1 MAYELKQEL
10 KLTQSLMMTPQLQL
24 AIKLLQLSRLEL
36 SEMVKLE
43 LETNPVI
50 EAAND
55 SEHEAESSPE
65 IDPEKPEIDWEMTDG
80 DGRAIPTETESEKP
94 ETDWETTDSDGNV
107 IPTETEPEKPEIDW
121 QAYLE
126 QDRSHSGGVDFSVRD
141 DEDDPVS
148 NIPSTTRGLGDHLLR
163 QLNISGLDADDLR
176 LGEFIIGNIAE
187 DGYLRYV
194 DAEGLR
200 DAEVEARTLSEMSQQ
215 TGAESVAIEAVL
227 KAIQRFDP
235 IGAGA
240 RTLRECLLTQAME
253 MPVRDTVVEE
263 IISSNLDAL
272 ARKNLKSIAKQL
284 GITVEEVANAARV
297 INKRLNPSP
306 GAGFG
311 AGDERQIVPDVY
323 IHKVGDEYVIT
334 LNDDGMPKL
343 KISSYY
349 RRLMSAKA
357 GNMNAEAKGYIQE
370 KLRSAAWFI
379 KSVHQRQRTIY
390 RVVECIVR
398 FQKEFL
404 DKGLQF
410 LKPLVLKDVAIELGV
425 HESTVSR
432 VTSNKYVHTP
442 RGIFELK
449 YFFSTSFS
457 QTDGSDVTAEYIKS
471 RLSEI
476 IKSEDAK
483 NPLSD
488 MEIVARLKLSGIV
501 LARRTAAKYRE
512 SLGVL
517 PSSRRK
523 SAY

>member
-10 KLTQSLMMTPQLQL
+10 KLTQSLVMTPQLQL

-36 SEMVKLE
+36 SEMVRQE
-43 LETNPVI
+43 VETNPVI
-50 EAAND
+50 EAINE
-55 SEHEAESSPE
+55 SEHEAEPSPE
-65 IDPEKPEIDWEMTDG
+65 K
-80 DGRAIPTETESEKP
+80 
-94 ETDWETTDSDGNV
+94 
-107 IPTETEPEKPEIDW
+107 EPEKPEIDW

-126 QDRSHSGGVDFSVRD
+126 QDRGYAGGVDFSVRD

-148 NIPSTTRGLGDHLLR
+148 NIPSATRCLADHLVR

-176 LGEFIIGNIAE
+176 LGEFIIGNIAD

-194 DAEGLR
+194 DADGLNC
-200 DAEVEARTLSEMSQQ
+200 DEVEAVTLSELSRQ
-215 TGAESVAIEAVL
+215 TGVGPERVEAVL

-235 IGAGA
+235 VGAGA
-240 RTLRECLLTQAME
+240 RTLRECLLVQAME

-263 IISSNLDAL
+263 IISSHLDAL

-284 GITVEEVANAARV
+284 GVSVDEVAQAARV
-297 INKRLNPSP
+297 INKCLNPSP

-323 IHKVGDEYVIT
+323 VHKVGDEYVIM

-343 KISSYY
+343 KISTYY
-349 RRLMSAKA
+349 RQLMSAKG
-357 GNMNAEAKGYIQE
+357 GNMNAEAKGYIQD

-390 RVVECIVR
+390 RVVECIVK

-449 YFFSTSFS
+449 YFFSTSLS
-457 QTDGSDVTAEYIKS
+457 QIDGSDVTAEYIKS
-471 RLSEI
+471 RLGEI
-476 IKSEDAK
+476 IKAEDAK

-488 MEIVARLKLSGIV
+488 MEIVERLKRSGIV

-517 PSSRRK
+517 SSSRRK
-523 SAY
+523 TAY

>member
-36 SEMVKLE
+36 SEAVRLE
-43 LETNPVI
+43 LETNPVL
-50 EAAND
+50 ETAND
-55 SEHEAESSPE
+55 SDTAEPSAE
-65 IDPEKPEIDWEMTDG
+65 GE
-80 DGRAIPTETESEKP
+80 
-94 ETDWETTDSDGNV
+94 ETDSESLDVHDDSD
-107 IPTETEPEKPEIDW
+107 TAEQASEREPEKLDVDW
-121 QAYLE
+121 QTYLE
-126 QDRSHSGGVDFSVRD
+126 QDRSSAGGVDFSVRD
-141 DEDDPVS
+141 EEDDPVS
-148 NIPSTTRGLGDHLLR
+148 NIPSTARGLADHLVR
-163 QLNISGLDADDLR
+163 QLNISGLDADDTR
-176 LGEFIIGNIAE
+176 LGEFIIGNIGE

-194 DAEGLR
+194 DAEGLS
-200 DAEVEARTLSEMSQQ
+200 DAEVEARTLSEMACA
-215 TGAESVAIEAVL
+215 TGAATEAIEAVL
-227 KAIQRFDP
+227 KVVQRFDP
-235 IGAGA
+235 IGVGA

-253 MPVRDTVVEE
+253 LPVRDTVAEE
-263 IISSNLDAL
+263 IISSHLDAL

-284 GITVEEVANAARV
+284 GITVEEVAQAARV

-311 AGDERQIVPDVY
+311 AGDERQITPDVY

-349 RRLMSAKA
+349 KRLISA
-357 GNMNAEAKGYIQE
+357 GGGGIEAEAKGYIQE
-370 KLRSAAWFI
+370 RLRSAAWFI

-410 LKPLVLKDVAIELGV
+410 LRPLVLRDVAMEIGV

-449 YFFSTSFS
+449 YFFSASCS
-457 QTDGSDVTAEYIKS
+457 MTDGSDVTAEYIKS
-471 RLSEI
+471 RLGEI
-476 IKSEDAK
+476 IKAEDAK

-523 SAY
+523 NAY